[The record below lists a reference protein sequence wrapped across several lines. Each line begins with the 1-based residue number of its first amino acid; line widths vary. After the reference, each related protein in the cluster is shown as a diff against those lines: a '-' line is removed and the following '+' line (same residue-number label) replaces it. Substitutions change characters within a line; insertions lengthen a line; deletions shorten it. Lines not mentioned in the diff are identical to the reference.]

1 MEQMGVLWNA
11 LYGVRVIDGVGA
23 VHLVLEASIETFGA
37 LPTIAT
43 ALGNVAAA
51 GFLLWAFQRAFLAPR
66 PKDLLAAGFYPE
78 PWLQLTDTATQ
89 TLSAH
94 FHHE

>member
-51 GFLLWAFQRAFLAPR
+51 GFLLWAFQRAFLAPQLAMTVALEARCLLKR
-66 PKDLLAAGFYPE
+66 PRA
-78 PWLQLTDTATQ
+78 
-89 TLSAH
+89 
-94 FHHE
+94 